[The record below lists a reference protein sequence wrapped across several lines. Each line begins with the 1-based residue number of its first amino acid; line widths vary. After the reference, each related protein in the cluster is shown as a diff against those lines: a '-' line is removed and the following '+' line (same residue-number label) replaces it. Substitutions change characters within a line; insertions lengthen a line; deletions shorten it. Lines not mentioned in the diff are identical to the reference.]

1 MKIADLWRKNVHITE
16 LNEWVILDINSSF
29 LTWNFQLN
37 AKLNILN
44 QVLPYDNV
52 EKKAVWQLDKW

>member
-1 MKIADLWRKNVHITE
+1 MKFADLWRKNVYITE
-16 LNEWVILDINSSF
+16 LNEWVILDVNSSL

-44 QVLPYDNV
+44 QILPYDNA
-52 EKKAVWQLDKW
+52 EKKAVWQLGKW